1 MKKLSLI
8 LGLCLL
14 FFVLQAQTQT
24 FVYSKTGEKVVLEK
38 NDNIQYIHFVPNVD
52 AKNKENLLSLLKGFT
67 TFVDMVTPEIYRCD
81 LSGKQVSNFTNMIK
95 NSDIDRILKK
105 L

>member
-1 MKKLSLI
+1 MKKISLI

-38 NDNIQYIHFVPNVD
+38 NDNIRYVHFEKSLIFAALNYSVSYCLGS
-52 AKNKENLLSLLKGFT
+52 ENLQNLESTNNKLKAQAHL
-67 TFVDMVTPEIYRCD
+67 C
-81 LSGKQVSNFTNMIK
+81 
-95 NSDIDRILKK
+95 
-105 L
+105 